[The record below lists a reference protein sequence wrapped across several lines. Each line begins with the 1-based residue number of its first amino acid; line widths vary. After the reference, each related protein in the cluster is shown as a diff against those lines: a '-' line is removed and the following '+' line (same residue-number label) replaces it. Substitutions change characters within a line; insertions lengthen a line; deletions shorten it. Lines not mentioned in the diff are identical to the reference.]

1 MDLDYEVVAPFIQ
14 AYLSQVSS
22 AMKISDVLAK
32 HDNSDEITPDH
43 LIGGLVYRLMVSM
56 TETELHESIDTA
68 KEIMDKLEHTDSE
81 ESGSDDDYDDYDEL
95 DECYD
100 ISNDTIV
107 PRKLKPP
114 SCNCDI
120 CSHLRVCLLNYKDY
134 ECSDE
139 LAQRFKDSIDV
150 ACEKHKI
157 YI

>member
-81 ESGSDDDYDDYDEL
+81 ESGSDEDYDEL
-95 DECYD
+95 DECY
-100 ISNDTIV
+100 NDPVSPHNSDV

-114 SCNCDI
+114 TCNCNI

-150 ACEKHKI
+150 TCEKHKI

>member
-1 MDLDYEVVAPFIQ
+1 MDSEYELVAPLIQ

-22 AMKISDVLAK
+22 AMKVSDVLAK
-32 HDNSDEITPDH
+32 HDNSEEITPDH

-68 KEIMDKLEHTDSE
+68 KEIMDKLEQTDSE
-81 ESGSDDDYDDYDEL
+81 DSDYDEL
-95 DECYD
+95 DECY
-100 ISNDTIV
+100 NDQMIHTHHTEV

-114 SCNCDI
+114 KCNCDI

-134 ECSDE
+134 ECNDE

>member
-32 HDNSDEITPDH
+32 HDH

-81 ESGSDDDYDDYDEL
+81 ESGSDDDYDELDEL
-95 DECYD
+95 DESCD
-100 ISNDTIV
+100 VSTV
-107 PRKLKPP
+107 PRKLKQPT
-114 SCNCDI
+114 CNCDI
-120 CSHLRVCLLNYKDY
+120 CSNLRVCLLNYKDH

>member
-1 MDLDYEVVAPFIQ
+1 MDSEYELVAPLIQ

-22 AMKISDVLAK
+22 AMKVSDVLAK
-32 HDNSDEITPDH
+32 HDNSEEITPDH

-68 KEIMDKLEHTDSE
+68 KEIMNKLEQTDSE
-81 ESGSDDDYDDYDEL
+81 DSDYDEL

-114 SCNCDI
+114 KCNCDI

-134 ECSDE
+134 ECTDS
-139 LAQRFKDSIDV
+139 LAEKFKKSIDST
-150 ACEKHKI
+150 CEQHRI
-157 YI
+157 FIN

>member
-1 MDLDYEVVAPFIQ
+1 MDLDYEVVAPLIQ

-22 AMKISDVLAK
+22 AMKVSDVLAK

-68 KEIMDKLEHTDSE
+68 KEIMDKIEHSDSE
-81 ESGSDDDYDDYDEL
+81 ESDYDEL
-95 DECYD
+95 DELD
-100 ISNDTIV
+100 GSSDVSTV
-107 PRKLKPP
+107 PRKLKHPK
-114 SCNCDI
+114 CNCDI

-134 ECSDE
+134 ECNDE
-139 LAQRFKDSIDV
+139 LAQRFKDSIDA

>member
-1 MDLDYEVVAPFIQ
+1 MDSEYELVAPFIQ

-22 AMKISDVLAK
+22 AMKISDILAK

-81 ESGSDDDYDDYDEL
+81 EETGYDEL
-95 DECYD
+95 DECY
-100 ISNDTIV
+100 NDQMIHHTEV

-114 SCNCDI
+114 KCNCDI

-134 ECSDE
+134 ECNDE
-139 LAQRFKDSIDV
+139 LAQRFKDSIDHT
-150 ACEKHKI
+150 CEKHKI

>member
-1 MDLDYEVVAPFIQ
+1 MDSEYELVAPFIQ

-22 AMKISDVLAK
+22 AMKVSDILAK
-32 HDNSDEITPDH
+32 HDNSAEITPDH

-81 ESGSDDDYDDYDEL
+81 EETEYDEI

-114 SCNCDI
+114 KCNCDI

-134 ECSDE
+134 ECNDE
-139 LAQRFKDSIDV
+139 LAQRFKDSIDHT
-150 ACEKHKI
+150 CEKHKI

>member
-1 MDLDYEVVAPFIQ
+1 MDPDYELIAPFIQ

-22 AMKISDVLAK
+22 AMKVSDVLAK
-32 HDNSDEITPDH
+32 HDNSDEIKPDH

-81 ESGSDDDYDDYDEL
+81 ESGSDDDYDELDEL
-95 DECYD
+95 DGSCD
-100 ISNDTIV
+100 VSTV
-107 PRKLKPP
+107 PRKLKQPT
-114 SCNCDI
+114 CNCDI
-120 CSHLRVCLLNYKDY
+120 CSNLRVCLLNYKDH

>member
-1 MDLDYEVVAPFIQ
+1 MDFDYEVVAPFIQ

-81 ESGSDDDYDDYDEL
+81 EETDYDEL
-95 DECYD
+95 DGSCD
-100 ISNDTIV
+100 VSNDTIV
-107 PRKLKPP
+107 PRKLKQPT
-114 SCNCDI
+114 CNCDI
-120 CSHLRVCLLNYKDY
+120 CSNLRVCLLNYKDH